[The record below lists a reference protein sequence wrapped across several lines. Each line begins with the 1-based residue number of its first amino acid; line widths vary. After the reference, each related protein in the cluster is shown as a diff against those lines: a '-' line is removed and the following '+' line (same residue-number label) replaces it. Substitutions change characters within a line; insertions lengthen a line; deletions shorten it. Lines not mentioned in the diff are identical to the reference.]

1 MTDVSKRRI
10 TNEEV
15 VKGSGVAIDVAA
27 GVAFAFKLLS
37 GGSSPKVNFPLKHV
51 VNRDAFQ
58 RLVSL
63 KNETSTSALYELMI
77 RIPPPVRIKN
87 MSIFLFIKVYIAVLF
102 MPTKFLTGCIE
113 ELYRKSTASAL

>member
-87 MSIFLFIKVYIAVLF
+87 MPIFLFIKVYIAVLF